1 MQEIRLIF
9 EQVGRSLPHS
19 LFEEFRLVRADAVP
33 GLGFSPVH
41 IVDGVTPVILDMPA
55 KGGEAHADVAPGHL
69 HPANVAADV
78 AQDRSLQHRK
88 DVEIPTRIR
97 VFFVFR
103 VTLSRWRK
111 KNKVAYTTPPLLA
124 VREAGKY

>member
-9 EQVGRSLPHS
+9 EQVRRSLLHR
-19 LFEEFRLVRADAVP
+19 LFQEFCLLRADAVP
-33 GLGFSPVH
+33 SLGFSPVH
-41 IVDGVTPVILDMPA
+41 VIDGVAPMILDVPT

-69 HPANVAADV
+69 HPADVAANV

-88 DVEIPTRIR
+88 DVEIPSRIR

-103 VTLSRWRK
+103 VT
-111 KNKVAYTTPPLLA
+111 
-124 VREAGKY
+124 